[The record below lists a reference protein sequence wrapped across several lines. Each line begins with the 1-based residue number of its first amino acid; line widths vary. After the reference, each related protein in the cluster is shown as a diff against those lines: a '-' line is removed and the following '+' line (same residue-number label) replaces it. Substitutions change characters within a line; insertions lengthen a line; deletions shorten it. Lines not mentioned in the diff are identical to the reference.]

1 MIYSVTLYHNFVGS
15 SVERGSVGEARFS
28 LQLAAIHVGMKCGSL
43 VLDSK
48 EYGNKCAVVEC
59 GSSQTALSQNV
70 FFVMSGPLVADEDCL
85 AFASC
90 P

>member
-1 MIYSVTLYHNFVGS
+1 MLTLYLGS

-43 VLDSK
+43 VRDSK
-48 EYGNKCAVVEC
+48 QDGNKRAVVER
-59 GSSQTALSQNV
+59 GPSQTALSQSV

>member
-1 MIYSVTLYHNFVGS
+1 M
-15 SVERGSVGEARFS
+15 GEALLS
-28 LQLAAIHVGMKCGSL
+28 LQLAAILVGMKCGSL

-48 EYGNKCAVVEC
+48 QDGNKRGVQR
-59 GSSQTALSQNV
+59 GLSQTALSQSI
-70 FFVMSGPLVADEDCL
+70 FSVMSGPLVADEDCL